1 MKRIAILAL
10 AALALC
16 VMVSCDQS
24 PKEKTYPQPEKTEVL
39 NCSDDI
45 TSPETLKVQNE
56 NSKKQLLFKDGGEI
70 ELRQWDK
77 AVGQEDFDK
86 EPDVVFT
93 GEWSSKRYDK
103 LDDETPS
110 RIEKTSTQCITVTF
124 STLKVKK
131 GTSQTVK
138 EGYYETMRS
147 YNGSFDVRHVSGY
160 RTIPDDPIKTKNGGW
175 RRETQTGA
183 VVSFEITQME
193 GKEDDQS
200 RLDREWTIGY

>member
-1 MKRIAILAL
+1 MKRIAISLL

-16 VMVSCDQS
+16 VLASCDQN

-45 TSPETLKVQNE
+45 TAPETLKVQNE
-56 NSKKQLLFKDGGEI
+56 NSKKQLLLKDGGEI

-93 GEWSSKRYDK
+93 GKWSSKRYDK
-103 LDDETPS
+103 IVEETSS

-124 STLKVKK
+124 STMKVKD

-138 EGYYETMRS
+138 EGYSETMSS
-147 YNGSFDVRHVSGY
+147 YNGSFDVEHVSGY
-160 RTIPDDPIKTKNGGW
+160 RTIPDDPIRTKNGGW
-175 RRETQTGA
+175 RRKTQAGA
-183 VVSFEITQME
+183 IVSFGITQME
-193 GKEDDQS
+193 GKENDQS
-200 RLDREWTIGY
+200 RLDREWTIDR